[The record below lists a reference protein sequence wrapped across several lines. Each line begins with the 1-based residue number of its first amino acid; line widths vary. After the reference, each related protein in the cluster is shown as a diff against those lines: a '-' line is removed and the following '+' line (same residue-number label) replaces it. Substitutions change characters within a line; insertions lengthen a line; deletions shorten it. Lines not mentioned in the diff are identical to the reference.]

1 MQGSVFKCLNMDIGA
16 LLQAVGFANAGVGY
30 LPGIEFGS
38 LDFVV

>member
-1 MQGSVFKCLNMDIGA
+1 MDVGA

>member
-1 MQGSVFKCLNMDIGA
+1 MFKCLNTDVGA

-38 LDFVV
+38 LGFVV